1 MTDKLIIRS
10 ALTENY
16 TVIPNALLNDT
27 EISGECLAMMVYL
40 LSKPSDWQLS
50 VKNLMK
56 RFGWGRDKTYQAIAG
71 LIERGYV
78 IKNAQRNEG
87 KFNAH
92 IYFIYDTPQIS
103 PLPEIP
109 YTEKPDPVNQE
120 HTKER
125 DYSSSVLQRNESHKT
140 EGEEMLHQANNPVD
154 DHMMFENFWAE
165 VAHKQAKDHCKK
177 KFLKAAKTVT
187 PEIIIKAYRGQLN
200 AHRSKGKDDEYF
212 RRPLTWLNQKAW
224 LDPFEA
230 KDIADTRA
238 ARAKGRVRNWQ
249 NTGYWHDNWGFPP
262 DHPGALE
269 ETKEALRDMEHG
281 EKKQSKG
288 L

>member
-27 EISGECLAMMVYL
+27 TISGECLAMMVYL
-40 LSKPSDWQLS
+40 LSKPTDWQLS

-78 IKNAQRNEG
+78 IKNAQRNGG

-103 PLPEIP
+103 PLPEKP
-109 YTEKPDPVNQE
+109 YPEKPYPVNQE

-125 DYSSSVLQRNESHKT
+125 DYSSSVLQSTDSHKSDC
-140 EGEEMLHQANNPVD
+140 EMFD
-154 DHMMFENFWAE
+154 KFWNL
-165 VAHKQAKDHCKK
+165 VAHKQAKPQCKI
-177 KFLKAAKTVT
+177 KFNRAAKTT
-187 PEIIIKAYRGQLN
+187 DPETIIKAYQGQLTE
-200 AHRSKGKDDEYF
+200 HRSKGKGDEYF
-212 RRPLTWLNQKAW
+212 RRPLTWLNQEGW

-281 EKKQSKG
+281 EKTKSKG

>member
-27 EISGECLAMMVYL
+27 TISGECLAMMVYL

-78 IKNAQRNEG
+78 IKNAQRNGG
-87 KFNAH
+87 KFNSH

-103 PLPEIP
+103 PLPEKP

-125 DYSSSVLQRNESHKT
+125 DYSSSVLQSTDSHKSD
-140 EGEEMLHQANNPVD
+140 EWFD
-154 DHMMFENFWAE
+154 KFWSV
-165 VAHKQAKDHCKK
+165 VAHKEERKTSKAKFLRACKTTDPQAIIDAYKGQLAAHLASGDQAK
-177 KFLKAAKTVT
+177 
-187 PEIIIKAYRGQLN
+187 
-200 AHRSKGKDDEYF
+200 YF
-212 RRPLTWLNQKAW
+212 KRPKTWLNGECWNDEYQPAETVLSQNRYTNKVKGW
-224 LDPFEA
+224 L
-230 KDIADTRA
+230 R
-238 ARAKGRVRNWQ
+238 
-249 NTGYWHDNWGFPP
+249 TGYWHPEWGDPP
-262 DHPGALE
+262 DTPTAMIDAQAAL
-269 ETKEALRDMEHG
+269 KELTDG

>member
-27 EISGECLAMMVYL
+27 TISGECLAMMVYL

-78 IKNAQRNEG
+78 IKNAHRNGG
-87 KFNAH
+87 KFNSYT
-92 IYFIYDTPQIS
+92 YFVYDTPQIS
-103 PLPEIP
+103 PLPGLP

-125 DYSSSVLQRNESHKT
+125 DYSSSVLQSTDSHKSHC
-140 EGEEMLHQANNPVD
+140 EMFD
-154 DHMMFENFWAE
+154 KFWNL
-165 VAHKQAKDHCKK
+165 VAHKEEKK
-177 KFLKAAKTVT
+177 ISKAKFLRACKNTEPQA
-187 PEIIIKAYRGQLN
+187 IIDAYKGQL
-200 AHRSKGKDDEYF
+200 ASHLAAGKGAQYF
-212 RRPLTWLNQKAW
+212 KRPKTWLNGECWNDEYQPIQGITNHNRYMHKVLGW
-224 LDPFEA
+224 L
-230 KDIADTRA
+230 K
-238 ARAKGRVRNWQ
+238 
-249 NTGYWHDNWGFPP
+249 TGYWADEWGDPP
-262 DHPGALE
+262 NQRGANPEAKLAL
-269 ETKEALRDMEHG
+269 KELQHG

>member
-103 PLPEIP
+103 PLPGLP

-125 DYSSSVLQRNESHKT
+125 DYSSSVLQSTDSHKSHC
-140 EGEEMLHQANNPVD
+140 EMFD
-154 DHMMFENFWAE
+154 KFWNL
-165 VAHKQAKDHCKK
+165 VAHKQAKPQCKI
-177 KFLKAAKTVT
+177 KFNRAAKTT
-187 PEIIIKAYRGQLN
+187 DPETIIKAYQGQLTE
-200 AHRSKGKDDEYF
+200 HRSKGKGDEYF
-212 RRPLTWLNQKAW
+212 RRPLTWLNQEGW
-224 LDPFEA
+224 LDPFKA

-238 ARAKGRVRNWQ
+238 SRAKGRVRNWQ
-249 NTGYWHDNWGFPP
+249 KTGYWHENWGFPP
-262 DHPGALE
+262 DHPGAMT
-269 ETKEALRDMEHG
+269 ETKEALREMQHG
-281 EKKQSKG
+281 EKTKSKG